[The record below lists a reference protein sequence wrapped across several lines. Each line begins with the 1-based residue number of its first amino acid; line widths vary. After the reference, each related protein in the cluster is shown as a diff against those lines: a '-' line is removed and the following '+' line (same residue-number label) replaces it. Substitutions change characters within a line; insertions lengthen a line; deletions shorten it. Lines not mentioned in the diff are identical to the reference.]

1 MSKNEKEKTRLDPW
15 GITEIQDYERL
26 YREFGIK
33 PFKPL
38 LPEIPE
44 PNMFMRRGI
53 IFGHRDFERI
63 VEAIKNNGEFA
74 VLSGIKPT
82 GEFHL
87 GTLMTA
93 REIIYFQK
101 QGAKTFYCVAD
112 VEAYEDNNIP
122 LEKSGKI
129 AVGNIADVLALGLD
143 PKKAYIYRQSKEM
156 RVRDFALIFARKVT
170 LATMKAI
177 YGERNIGLYVSAL
190 IQAGDILL
198 PQHEDFGGPKPTVV
212 PVGIDQD
219 PHLRFTRDLAQK
231 FKRKY
236 GFILPSSTYHKLIKG
251 LDGSPK
257 MSKRNPMSY
266 FTLHE
271 PPEMIAKKISN
282 AFTGGRPTVK
292 EQRELG
298 GIPEV
303 CSVYAI
309 NMFHFMENDEEVIKL
324 YNDCKSGNI
333 ICGECK
339 QRTIEIVLRFIRNL
353 EEKRKK
359 FIDKAREI
367 LQVE

>member
-1 MSKNEKEKTRLDPW
+1 MSDKEERTKLDPW
-15 GITEIQDYERL
+15 GITEIEDYERL
-26 YREFGIK
+26 YKDFGIK

-38 LPEIPE
+38 LPKVPN

-63 VEAIKNNGEFA
+63 LEAMESNGEFA

-112 VEAYEDNNIP
+112 IEAYEDNNIP
-122 LEKSGKI
+122 FEKSQKI

-143 PKKAYIYRQSKEM
+143 PKKAYIYMQSKEM
-156 RVRDFALIFARKVT
+156 RVRNFAMIFARRVT
-170 LATMKAI
+170 LATMRAI
-177 YGERNIGLYVSAL
+177 YGERNIGLYFSAL

-198 PQHEDFGGPKPTVV
+198 PQHEDFGGPKPTVI
-212 PVGIDQD
+212 PVGVDQD

-231 FKRKY
+231 FRRKF

-271 PPEMIAKKISN
+271 PPESIAKKISN

-298 GIPEV
+298 GIPEI

-309 NMFHFMENDEEVIKL
+309 NMFHFMEDDKEVAQL

-339 QRTIEIVLRFIRNL
+339 QKTVEIVLKFVKNL

-359 FIDKAREI
+359 YIDKAREI
-367 LQVE
+367 LGVE

>member
-1 MSKNEKEKTRLDPW
+1 LSKNEKEKTRLDPW